1 MKATAA
7 IEKGMSGGFLQT
19 SSAAVLRRLAL
30 NQEMSNADRD
40 VLTAFLT
47 NGDGNGYQPASGEI
61 VGILKQMGDTMF
73 KELKELIA
81 TEEEAKKA
89 YDGLME
95 AKQKEVD
102 ANTKAIEE
110 KIKRIGELGIEIV
123 NLKEDLDDT
132 TAAFMDDQKFL
143 ADLKK
148 NCATKQKE
156 WALIQKTHQ
165 EELLAIADTIKI
177 LNDDDALEL
186 FKKTA
191 GASLLQIE
199 MSNQQVLNQA
209 RAALGLAG
217 KRRNVGVDLIA
228 LALTGKKVDF
238 SKVITMIDD
247 MVVLLGKEQV
257 DDDNKKEYCTI
268 QFDMTDDKKKGLER
282 TISDLEKS
290 ISEDKEMVATLTSEI
305 EALKEGILKLDR
317 EVAEATTIRKEEHAD
332 FAAELT
338 ANKAASDIID
348 FAKNRMNKF
357 YNPKLYKPPPKRE
370 LTEEERITLNMG
382 GTLAPTN
389 PPGGIAGT
397 GVAALEQLAF
407 GSGAHTVVKPA
418 PPPETPGAY
427 EKKGQESAGVLT
439 MMDMMVADVEK
450 ENQEM
455 EFEEKDSQSEYET
468 MVKEA
473 ADKRAADL
481 KSIAEKEA
489 MKADLE
495 DQIVKNMDAKAAEQ

>member
-1 MKATAA
+1 MMQKKVEEEGVKQEELFEKYMCYCKSSGETLSKSIADAEVKMPQLASDIKEAESAVAQLKEELAQHQNDRDEAKAAMAKATEIREKEAAAFAKEQSNDKANIEALMKATAA

-19 SSAAVLRRLAL
+19 SAADVLKRFAL
-30 NQEMSNADRD
+30 REDISNADRD
-40 VLTAFLT
+40 TLTAFLT
-47 NGDGNGYQPASGEI
+47 SGNGQGYAPASGEI
-61 VGILKQMGDTMF
+61 VGILKQMGDTMN
-73 KELKELIA
+73 KDLKDLIA
-81 TEEEAKKA
+81 AEEAAKKA
-89 YDGLME
+89 YEELM
-95 AKQKEVD
+95 ACKQKEVD
-102 ANTKAIEE
+102 ALTKAIED

-132 TAAFMDDQKFL
+132 TAMFMEDTKFL

-156 WALIQKTHQ
+156 WALIQKTRQ

-317 EVAEATTIRKEEHAD
+317 EVAGATTIRKEEHAD

-397 GVAALEQLAF
+397 L
-407 GSGAHTVVKPA
+407 
-418 PPPETPGAY
+418 
-427 EKKGQESAGVLT
+427 
-439 MMDMMVADVEK
+439 
-450 ENQEM
+450 
-455 EFEEKDSQSEYET
+455 
-468 MVKEA
+468 
-473 ADKRAADL
+473 
-481 KSIAEKEA
+481 
-489 MKADLE
+489 
-495 DQIVKNMDAKAAEQ
+495 